1 MKKYFIILIGSWF
14 LMNPGNVFSQTSEI
28 PAFIA
33 DSLEQYINKALEAWN
48 IPGVAVGIV
57 KDGQVI
63 LEKGFGVKQLGSP
76 NPVDEN
82 TLFMIGSNTKAFVGT
97 AMALMEHEKVWSLND
112 KVIHWVPEFRMADA
126 WVTQQATLTDIV
138 SHRMGFETFQGDFMY
153 FDSDLSDAQMFDKI
167 GSVPPLY
174 DFRAKWGYCNA
185 GYFVAG
191 KAIEKATGKPWDHY
205 LKERIFSPLQMHR
218 TFTRV
223 ADIANDANASKPHS
237 FVNYELAEIPYGGLD
252 LLGPA
257 ASMSAGIADLN
268 RWTMAL
274 LDSGRMEGKTV
285 LPQKVIDRSR
295 KPESLIGNGRHV
307 FNKNLFRLYALGWNL
322 MDYEGKKVVSH
333 TGAVHGFLSS
343 VTLVPELNLGVVV
356 VTNTEQNY
364 FYEALKWE
372 IVDAFMELPYR
383 NYSDLYLNFFLRNL
397 NKEKA
402 DVEAWRDSVA
412 LEQKPAVKLSA
423 FTGTYLSPVYGKGVI
438 KTQGKHLELT
448 LEHHKNLQVK
458 LEHMGQNRFLAT
470 YSNPLDGIK
479 VFPFTLENGMVK
491 SFVLSVNER
500 LEFTTYTFIKQ

>member
-1 MKKYFIILIGSWF
+1 MKKYLIILAGTWF
-14 LMNPGNVFSQTSEI
+14 LMNQGVLYSQNSNIPG
-28 PAFIA
+28 FIA
-33 DSLEQYINKALEAWN
+33 DSLETYISKALQAWN

-57 KDGQVI
+57 KDGQLI
-63 LEKGFGVKQLGSP
+63 LEKGFGVKQQGTAY
-76 NPVDEN
+76 PVDEK

-97 AMALMEHEKVWSLND
+97 AMALMEYEKVWNLND
-112 KVIHWVPEFRMADA
+112 KVTQWVPEFKMADP
-126 WVTQQATLTDIV
+126 WVTAHATLTDIV
-138 SHRMGFETFQGDFMY
+138 THRLGFETFQGDFMY

-174 DFRAKWGYCNA
+174 DFRTRWGYCNA

-205 LKERIFSPLQMHR
+205 LKERIFSPLQMNR

-223 ADIANDANASKPHS
+223 AEIVNDSNASKPHS
-237 FVNYELAEIPYGGLD
+237 FVNFELTEIPYGGLD

-268 RWTMAL
+268 RWTIML
-274 LDSGRMEGKTV
+274 LDSGRVEGETV
-285 LPQKVIDRSR
+285 LPPKVIDRGR
-295 KPESLIGNGRHV
+295 RPESLIGNGRHV

-356 VTNTEQNY
+356 LTNTEQNY

-383 NYSDLYLNFFLRNL
+383 NYSDLYLKFYKRGLE
-397 NKEKA
+397 KEKA
-402 DVEAWRDSVA
+402 EVQAWRDSAA
-412 LEQKPAVKLSA
+412 LEPKPDVKLSA
-423 FTGTYLSPVYGKGVI
+423 FGGTYLSPVYGKGRIQV
-438 KTQGKHLELT
+438 QGKQLELT
-448 LEHHKNLQVK
+448 LEHHKNLKVK
-458 LEHMGQNRFLAT
+458 LEHMGKNRFLAT
-470 YSNPLDGIK
+470 YSNPLDGIR
-479 VFPFTLENGMVK
+479 VFPFTVENGEIK
-491 SFVLSVNER
+491 SFVLSVNEG